1 MDYRCPYCGKDLGTR
16 KRRHALIARM
26 EIDCEYCQQRIRV
39 NTHPMEGRIVFAS
52 FGSFLALGI
61 AAWALK
67 SEHLTILALFAGAAA
82 PLVLPFLERTWW
94 KDWVRYVPAAGKPGA
109 GGPA

>member
-1 MDYRCPYCGKDLGTR
+1 MDYRCPCCGQDLGTR

-26 EIDCEYCQQRIRV
+26 EIDCEHCKQRIRL
-39 NTHPMEGRIVFAS
+39 NMHPMESRIVFAS

-67 SEHLTILALFAGAAA
+67 SEPLTVLALFAGAAA

-94 KDWVRYVPAAGKPGA
+94 RDWARYVPANDRD
-109 GGPA
+109 GP